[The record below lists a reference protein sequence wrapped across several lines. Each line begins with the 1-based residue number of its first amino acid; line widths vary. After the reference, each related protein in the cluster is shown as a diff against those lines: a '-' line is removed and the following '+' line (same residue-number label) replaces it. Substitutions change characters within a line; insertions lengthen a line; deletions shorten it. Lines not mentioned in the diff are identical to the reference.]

1 MSTVATVHYSGIYK
15 GAPVSG
21 SVPVW
26 SRFNSSD
33 EVGRLLYAVIT
44 GRSLHKE
51 GGRVNWSMGES
62 DFVAWVPSPK
72 ADRPAPFLRFTFDV
86 RLTGADVPLYEDGKS
101 PAIRAFEHLDR
112 LAEHPITLPETVTEC
127 DEVAA
132 SMSDKAP
139 HFATF
144 DEASRWVRARMPGE
158 SMTVID
164 NTAESL
170 MASQRKPDAPST
182 LRKPTPAPTF
192 SDDVPEP
199 AFDILSEQ
207 SGIGARRVF
216 VYRVR
221 YQPSIDYVVSA
232 PGDLPATSPLPSDIV
247 AWKSF
252 ETVDG
257 WSWRKTGGY
266 QNPDC
271 DPLFL

>member
-1 MSTVATVHYSGIYK
+1 MSTVAVVYYSGTYK

-26 SRFNSSD
+26 SRFNSPD

-44 GRSLHKE
+44 GRSLHNE
-51 GGRVNWSMGES
+51 GRRVNWSMGES

-72 ADRPAPFLRFTFDV
+72 ADRPAPFLRFTFRV
-86 RLTGADVPLYEDGKS
+86 ESKGGAVDPLAKIVDS
-101 PAIRAFEHLDR
+101 
-112 LAEHPITLPETVTEC
+112 LPYMSEC

-170 MASQRKPDAPST
+170 MASQRKPT
-182 LRKPTPAPTF
+182 PTPAPTF
-192 SDDVPEP
+192 TDDVPEP
-199 AFDILSEQ
+199 AFDLLSDQ
-207 SGIGARRVF
+207 SGNGARRVVIF
-216 VYRVR
+216 RLRYRSSV
-221 YQPSIDYVVSA
+221 DYVSSA
-232 PGDLPATSPLPSDIV
+232 TARERIAGPGGRRDVV
-247 AWKSF
+247 AWQSF

-257 WSWRKTGGY
+257 WSWTKTGGY

>member
-1 MSTVATVHYSGIYK
+1 MTGFPTFTPATIIYEGTYK
-15 GAPVSG
+15 GAPISG
-21 SVPVW
+21 RVPVW
-26 SRFNSSD
+26 SIPNSSMD
-33 EVGRLLYAVIT
+33 AARLVHVVVT
-44 GRSLHKE
+44 GRTLTPSRALEWHC
-51 GGRVNWSMGES
+51 GMG
-62 DFVAWVPSPK
+62 DFVAWSLARGK
-72 ADRPAPFLRFTFDV
+72 RISATPFLRFTFRVEPKGD
-86 RLTGADVPLYEDGKS
+86 S
-101 PAIRAFEHLDR
+101 
-112 LAEHPITLPETVTEC
+112 LPEPVTEC

-139 HFATF
+139 HFDTF

-170 MASQRKPDAPST
+170 MVSQRKPDAPST

-192 SDDVPEP
+192 TDDVPEP

-207 SGIGARRVF
+207 SGIGARRVVIF
-216 VYRVR
+216 RLR
-221 YQPSIDYVVSA
+221 YQSSIDYVSNGESDLAAYA
-232 PGDLPATSPLPSDIV
+232 PCGRRDVV
-247 AWKSF
+247 AWQSF

-257 WSWRKTGGY
+257 WSWTKTGGY